1 MPKFLQRRWHGYHTV
16 WAFLLLLILIIVVS
30 VYNWVLGV
38 ASLFLAGTL
47 CFTMLRVE
55 LLFRRNLVE
64 YINGL
69 SFRIK
74 RVEGEAVSM
83 LPLGI
88 ILYSEDRTVEWNNR
102 SAGDI
107 FSRKSLVGELLTEL
121 LPDLAPSP
129 QSAVPVKRE
138 AGRDIPLKDH
148 SLKDQRVEVT
158 VDERHYQAVLIPSER
173 LLYMYDITE
182 LVVLRERYE
191 GEKLALGILL
201 MDNLDEA
208 AQGMDDQQ
216 RTSLIAKVTSEI
228 TEWAKQFDV
237 YLRRLSSERYLMML
251 NHRSLQ
257 ALEESRFV
265 ILDEVR
271 EMTAG
276 LKVPMTLSI
285 GLAFGAESA
294 SELGALAQSSLDMAL
309 GRGGDQAAVKAGQR
323 LSFYGGKS
331 NAAEKR
337 TRVRA
342 RVIAHALRDL
352 MQESDRV
359 LIMGHR
365 TPDIDSI
372 GAAIGLLKAAQMY
385 NVEANI
391 VTEGTNPSISRMMEE
406 IRKDEELYGT
416 FISTEQAL
424 QIMTEH
430 TLLIVV
436 DTHKASMTMEPRLVQ
451 YASRIVVVDHHRRGE
466 EFINDAV
473 LVYLEPYASSTCELV
488 TELLQYI
495 HEKVRLS
502 PLEATMLLAG
512 ITVDTKQFALH
523 TGSRTFEAAGFLRR
537 IGADTILIQRM
548 LKEDLDEYLSK
559 AEIIKHAR
567 MVYDH
572 IALVVTAPGMKI
584 PQLLIAQTADTLLG
598 MTNVL
603 ASFVISE
610 RTDGLIGI
618 SARSLGR
625 MNVQVVMEKLGGGGH
640 LSNAAVQL
648 EGTSKEAEARLL
660 KVLAEIEAKE
670 GLFE

>member
-1 MPKFLQRRWHGYHTV
+1 MPKFLQKRWHGYHTV
-16 WAFLLLLILIIVVS
+16 WAFMLLLVLIIVVS
-30 VYNWVLGV
+30 IYNWALGV
-38 ASLFLAGTL
+38 VSLFLAGTL
-47 CFTMLRVE
+47 CFYMLKAE
-55 LLFRRNLVE
+55 ISFRRDLIE

-69 SFRIK
+69 SFRVK

-88 ILYSEDRTVEWNNR
+88 ILFSENHTVEWNNR
-102 SAGDI
+102 YAGDI
-107 FSRKSLVGELLTEL
+107 FARKSLVGEPIQEI
-121 LPDLAPSP
+121 LPDLVSSLSGGV
-129 QSAVPVKRE
+129 QSKRE
-138 AGRDIPLKDH
+138 VVKEGVLNDTRLEIA
-148 SLKDQRVEVT
+148 
-158 VDERHYQAVLIPSER
+158 VDERYFQAVIIPSER
-173 LLYMYDITE
+173 ILYLYDITE
-182 LVVLRERYE
+182 LVVLRERYQD
-191 GEKLALGILL
+191 EKLAIGIVM
-201 MDNLDEA
+201 MDNVDEST
-208 AQGMDDQQ
+208 QGMDDQQ

-228 TEWAKQFDV
+228 TEWSKQFNV
-237 YLRRLSSERYLMML
+237 YLRRLSSERYLMLL
-251 NHRSLQ
+251 NHRNLQ

-271 EMTAG
+271 EMTAD

-285 GLAFGAESA
+285 GLAFGADSA
-294 SELGALAQSSLDMAL
+294 SELGSLAQSSLDMAL

-331 NAAEKR
+331 NATEKR

-359 LIMGHR
+359 LILGHR
-365 TPDIDSI
+365 TPDIDAV

-385 NVEANI
+385 NVEVNI
-391 VTEGTNPSISRMMEE
+391 VMETPNPSIISMMEQ
-406 IRKDEELYGT
+406 IRKDEELYKT
-416 FISTEQAL
+416 FITTEQSL
-424 QIMTEH
+424 QMMTEN

-495 HEKVRLS
+495 HEKVKIN
-502 PLEATMLLAG
+502 PLDATMLLAG
-512 ITVDTKQFALH
+512 ITVDTKHFALH

-537 IGADTILIQRM
+537 NGADTILIQRM
-548 LKEDLDEYLSK
+548 LKEDLQEYISK

-567 MVYDH
+567 MVYDQ
-572 IALVVTAPGMKI
+572 IALVVTEPGMKI

-598 MTNVL
+598 MTNVV

-610 RTDGLIGI
+610 RPDGLIGI

-660 KVLAEIEAKE
+660 QVLAEIESKE

>member
-16 WAFLLLLILIIVVS
+16 WAFLLLLVLVIAVS
-30 VYNWVLGV
+30 IYNWVLGV
-38 ASLFLAGTL
+38 VCLFLAGTL
-47 CFTMLRVE
+47 CITMLKTE
-55 LLFRRNLVE
+55 LSFRRNLVE
-64 YINGL
+64 YINSL
-69 SFRIK
+69 TFRIK
-74 RVEGEAVSM
+74 RVEGEAVST

-88 ILYSEDRTVEWNNR
+88 ILYGEDRNVEWSNR
-102 SAGDI
+102 YAGEI
-107 FSRKSLVGELLTEL
+107 FARKSLVGDL
-121 LPDLAPSP
+121 LPDLLPDLGP
-129 QSAVPVKRE
+129 VMVQPVKRE
-138 AGRDIPLKDH
+138 SGKDGVQKEIRLEI
-148 SLKDQRVEVT
+148 S
-158 VDERHYQAVLIPSER
+158 VDERYYQVVIVPSER
-173 LLYMYDITE
+173 LLYLFEITE
-182 LVVLRERYE
+182 LVDLRQRYE
-191 GEKLALGILL
+191 EEKLALGILL

-228 TEWAKQFDV
+228 TDWARQFDV
-237 YLRRLSSERYLMML
+237 YLRRLSSERYLMLL

-271 EMTAG
+271 EMTAD

-323 LSFYGGKS
+323 LSFYGGKT

-352 MQESDRV
+352 IQESDRV
-359 LIMGHR
+359 IIMGHR
-365 TPDIDSI
+365 NPDIDAV
-372 GAAIGLLKAAQMY
+372 GASIGLLRAAQMY
-385 NVEANI
+385 NVEADI
-391 VTEGTNPSISRMMEE
+391 VLDGPNPSITRMLDQLK
-406 IRKDEELYGT
+406 RDEELYSS
-416 FISTEQAL
+416 FINTEQAL

-451 YASRIVVVDHHRRGE
+451 SASRIVVVDHHRRGE
-466 EFINDAV
+466 EFINEAV

-495 HEKVRLS
+495 HEKVKLS
-502 PLEATMLLAG
+502 TLEATMLLAG
-512 ITVDTKQFALH
+512 ITVDTKHFALH

-537 IGADTILIQRM
+537 LGADTVLIQRM
-548 LKEDLDEYLSK
+548 LKEDLQEYISK

-572 IALVVTAPGMKI
+572 IALVVTEAGMKI

-610 RTDGLIGI
+610 RPDGLIGI

-640 LSNAAVQL
+640 LTNAAAQL
-648 EGTSKEAEARLL
+648 EGTCKDAEARLL
-660 KVLAEIEAKE
+660 EVLAEIESKE

>member
-1 MPKFLQRRWHGYHTV
+1 MPKFLQKRWHGYHTV
-16 WAFLLLLILIIVVS
+16 WAFMLLLVLIIVIS
-30 VYNWVLGV
+30 IYNWVLGV
-38 ASLFLAGTL
+38 TSLFLAGTF
-47 CFTMLRVE
+47 CFTMLKTE
-55 LLFRRNLVE
+55 ISFRRSLVE

-102 SAGDI
+102 HAGDI
-107 FSRKSLVGELLTEL
+107 FSRKSLVGESLQEI
-121 LPDLAPSP
+121 LPEVIASF
-129 QSAVPVKRE
+129 QATVPNKRE
-138 AGRDIPLKDH
+138 LNKDSVKDL
-148 SLKDQRVEVT
+148 SLKDQRVEIT
-158 VDERHYQAVLIPSER
+158 VDECHYQAVVIPSER
-173 LLYMYDITE
+173 LLYLYDITE

-191 GEKLALGILL
+191 EEKLALGILL
-201 MDNLDEA
+201 MDNLDES

-228 TEWAKQFDV
+228 TDWAKQFDV

-251 NHRSLQ
+251 NHRNLQ

-271 EMTAG
+271 EMTAD

-365 TPDIDSI
+365 TPDIDSV

-391 VTEGTNPSISRMMEE
+391 VMEGPNPSITRMIDE
-406 IRKDEELYGT
+406 IRKDEELYKS
-416 FISTEQAL
+416 FIPTEQAL

-495 HEKVRLS
+495 HEKVKLT

-548 LKEDLDEYLSK
+548 LKEDLQEYLSK

-572 IALVVTAPGMKI
+572 IALCVTVPGMKI

-598 MTNVL
+598 MTNVF

-610 RTDGLIGI
+610 RPDGLIGI

-648 EGTSKEAEARLL
+648 EGTGKEAEARLL
-660 KVLAEIEAKE
+660 SVLAEIEAKE

>member
-16 WAFLLLLILIIVVS
+16 WAFMLLLVLIIIVS
-30 VYNWVLGV
+30 IYNWVLGV
-38 ASLFLAGTL
+38 VSLFLAGTL
-47 CFTMLRVE
+47 CFYMLKAE
-55 LLFRRNLVE
+55 ISFRRNLVE

-88 ILYSEDRTVEWNNR
+88 ILFSEDRSVEWNNR
-102 SAGDI
+102 YAGEI
-107 FSRKSLVGELLTEL
+107 FARKSLVGEPIQEL
-121 LPDLAPSP
+121 LPDMLSYFTASVHGKKE
-129 QSAVPVKRE
+129 AVKEGVLNDTRLE
-138 AGRDIPLKDH
+138 IN
-148 SLKDQRVEVT
+148 
-158 VDERHYQAVLIPSER
+158 VDERYYQVVIIPSER
-173 LLYMYDITE
+173 LLYLYDITE

-191 GEKLALGILL
+191 DEKLAIGIVM
-201 MDNLDEA
+201 MDNLDES

-228 TEWAKQFDV
+228 TEWSKQFEV
-237 YLRRLSSERYLMML
+237 YLRRLSSERYLMLL

-271 EMTAG
+271 EMTAD

-285 GLAFGAESA
+285 GLAFGADSA

-359 LIMGHR
+359 LILGHR
-365 TPDIDSI
+365 TPDIDAV
-372 GAAIGLLKAAQMY
+372 GAAIGLLRAAQMY
-385 NVEANI
+385 NVDANI
-391 VTEGTNPSISRMMEE
+391 VMETPNPSITSMMEQ
-406 IRKDEELYGT
+406 IRKDDDLYKS
-416 FISTEQAL
+416 FITTEQSL
-424 QIMTEH
+424 QVMTEH

-451 YASRIVVVDHHRRGE
+451 YAKRIVVVDHHRRGE

-495 HEKVRLS
+495 HEKVKIN
-502 PLEATMLLAG
+502 PLDATMLLAG
-512 ITVDTKQFALH
+512 ITVDTKHFALH

-537 IGADTILIQRM
+537 NGADTVLIQRM
-548 LKEDLDEYLSK
+548 LKEDLQQYISK

-567 MVYDH
+567 MVYDQ

-598 MTNVL
+598 MTNVV

-610 RTDGLIGI
+610 RPDGLIGI
-618 SARSLGR
+618 SARSIGR

-648 EGTSKEAEARLL
+648 EGTCKEAEARLL
-660 KVLAEIEAKE
+660 QVLAEIESKE

>member
-16 WAFLLLLILIIVVS
+16 WAFMLLLVLIIIVS
-30 VYNWVLGV
+30 TYNWVLGV
-38 ASLFLAGTL
+38 SSLFLAGTL
-47 CFTMLRVE
+47 CFSMLKAE
-55 LLFRRNLVE
+55 ISFRRKLVE

-88 ILYSEDRTVEWNNR
+88 ILYGEDRAIEWNNR
-102 SAGDI
+102 YAGDI
-107 FSRKSLVGELLTEL
+107 FSRKSLVGEPLPEL
-121 LPDLAPSP
+121 LPDLMSSFQGTAL
-129 QSAVPVKRE
+129 VKRDLS
-138 AGRDIPLKDH
+138 RDSSPKEP
-148 SLKDQRVEVT
+148 SLKDQRVEIA
-158 VDERHYQAVLIPSER
+158 VDERYYQVVLIPSER
-173 LLYMYDITE
+173 LLYLYDITE
-182 LVVLRERYE
+182 LAVLRERYE
-191 GEKLALGILL
+191 EEKLALGILL
-201 MDNLDEA
+201 MDNLDES

-271 EMTAG
+271 EMTAN

-365 TPDIDSI
+365 TPDIDSV
-372 GAAIGLLKAAQMY
+372 GAAIGLLKAAGMY

-391 VTEGTNPSISRMMEE
+391 VMEGPNPSITRMIEE
-406 IRKDEELYGT
+406 IRKDEELYKS

-424 QIMTEH
+424 QVMTEH

-495 HEKVRLS
+495 HEKVHLT

-548 LKEDLDEYLSK
+548 LKEDLQEYLSK

-572 IALVVTAPGMKI
+572 IAVVVTASGMKI

-610 RTDGLIGI
+610 RPDGLIGI

-640 LSNAAVQL
+640 LSNAAAQL
-648 EGTSKEAEARLL
+648 EGTGKEAEARLL
-660 KVLAEIEAKE
+660 EVLAEIEAKE

>member
-16 WAFLLLLILIIVVS
+16 WAFLLLLVLIIIVS
-30 VYNWVLGV
+30 IYNWALGV
-38 ASLFLAGTL
+38 VSLFLSGTL
-47 CFTMLRVE
+47 CFTMLKAE
-55 LLFRRNLVE
+55 LSFRRNLVE

-74 RVEGEAVSM
+74 RVEGEALGT

-88 ILYSEDRTVEWNNR
+88 ILYGEDRSVEWNNR
-102 SAGDI
+102 YAGEI
-107 FSRKSLVGELLTEL
+107 FSRKSLVGEPLTEL
-121 LPDLAPSP
+121 LPDLLQTAAGGP
-129 QSAVPVKRE
+129 PVKRE
-138 AGRDIPLKDH
+138 AGKEGIQK
-148 SLKDQRVEVT
+148 EVRMEIS
-158 VDERHYQAVLIPSER
+158 VDERYYQAVVIPSER
-173 LLYMYDITE
+173 LLYLYEITE
-182 LVVLRERYE
+182 LIDLRQRYE
-191 GEKLALGILL
+191 EEKLALGILL

-228 TEWAKQFDV
+228 TEWAKQFEV
-237 YLRRLSSERYLMML
+237 YLRRLSSERYMML
-251 NHRSLQ
+251 LNYRSLQ

-271 EMTAG
+271 EMTAD

-352 MQESDRV
+352 IQESDRV
-359 LIMGHR
+359 IIMGHR
-365 TPDIDSI
+365 NPDIDAV
-372 GAAIGLLKAAQMY
+372 GASIGLLRAAQMY
-385 NVEANI
+385 NVDADI
-391 VTEGTNPSISRMMEE
+391 VLEGPNPSITRMLEQL
-406 IRKDEELYGT
+406 RRDEELYSS

-424 QIMTEH
+424 QVMTEH

-466 EFINDAV
+466 EFINEAV

-495 HEKVRLS
+495 HEKVKLS
-502 PLEATMLLAG
+502 TLEATMLLAG
-512 ITVDTKQFALH
+512 ITVDTKHFALH

-537 IGADTILIQRM
+537 LGADTILIQRM
-548 LKEDLDEYLSK
+548 LKEDLQEYISK

-610 RTDGLIGI
+610 RPDGLIGI

-640 LSNAAVQL
+640 LTNAAVQL

-660 KVLAEIEAKE
+660 EVLAEIEAKE

>member
-16 WAFLLLLILIIVVS
+16 WAFLLLLVLIIVVS
-30 VYNWVLGV
+30 IYNWVLGIV
-38 ASLFLAGTL
+38 SLFLAGTL
-47 CFTMLRVE
+47 CFTMLKAE
-55 LLFRRNLVE
+55 LSFRRNLVE

-74 RVEGEAVSM
+74 RVEGEAIGT

-88 ILYSEDRTVEWNNR
+88 ILYGEDRSVEWNNR
-102 SAGDI
+102 YAGEI
-107 FSRKSLVGELLTEL
+107 FSRKSLLGEPLPEL
-121 LPDLAPSP
+121 LPDLVPAAAGGP
-129 QSAVPVKRE
+129 PVKRE
-138 AGRDIPLKDH
+138 TGKEGIQK
-148 SLKDQRVEVT
+148 EVRMEIS
-158 VDERHYQAVLIPSER
+158 VDERYFQAVVIPSER
-173 LLYMYDITE
+173 LLYLYEITE
-182 LVVLRERYE
+182 LIDLRQRYE
-191 GEKLALGILL
+191 EEKLALGILL

-228 TEWAKQFDV
+228 TEWGKQFEV
-237 YLRRLSSERYLMML
+237 YLRRLSSERYMML
-251 NHRSLQ
+251 LNYRSLQ

-271 EMTAG
+271 EMTAD

-352 MQESDRV
+352 IQESDRV
-359 LIMGHR
+359 IIMGHR
-365 TPDIDSI
+365 NPDIDAV
-372 GAAIGLLKAAQMY
+372 GASIGLLRAAQMY
-385 NVEANI
+385 NVEADI
-391 VTEGTNPSISRMMEE
+391 VLEGPNPSITRMLEQL
-406 IRKDEELYGT
+406 RRDEELYSS
-416 FISTEQAL
+416 FITTEQAL
-424 QIMTEH
+424 QVMTEH

-466 EFINDAV
+466 EFINEAV

-495 HEKVRLS
+495 HEKVKLS
-502 PLEATMLLAG
+502 TLEATMLLAG
-512 ITVDTKQFALH
+512 ITVDTKHFALH

-537 IGADTILIQRM
+537 LGADTILIQRM
-548 LKEDLDEYLSK
+548 LKEDLQEYISK

-610 RTDGLIGI
+610 RPDGLIGI

-640 LSNAAVQL
+640 LTNAAVQL

-660 KVLAEIEAKE
+660 EVLAEIEAKE

>member
-16 WAFLLLLILIIVVS
+16 WAFMLLLALIIIVS
-30 VYNWVLGV
+30 IYNWALGV
-38 ASLFLAGTL
+38 VSLFLAGTL
-47 CFTMLRVE
+47 CFYMLKTE
-55 LLFRRNLVE
+55 ISFRRNLVE

-69 SFRIK
+69 TFRIK

-88 ILYSEDRTVEWNNR
+88 ILFSEDRTVEWNNR
-102 SAGDI
+102 YAGDI
-107 FSRKSLVGELLTEL
+107 FARKSLVGEPLLEL
-121 LPDLAPSP
+121 LPDM
-129 QSAVPVKRE
+129 QSFFTTNVSGKR
-138 AGRDIPLKDH
+138 DVHKDGVLH
-148 SLKDQRVEVT
+148 DTRIELT
-158 VDERHYQAVLIPSER
+158 VDERFYQAVIIPSER
-173 LLYMYDITE
+173 ILYMYDITE

-191 GEKLALGILL
+191 DEKLAIGIVM
-201 MDNLDEA
+201 MDNLDES

-216 RTSLIAKVTSEI
+216 RTSLIAKVASEI
-228 TEWAKQFDV
+228 TEWSKQFDV
-237 YLRRLSSERYLMML
+237 YLRRLSSERYLMLL

-265 ILDEVR
+265 ILDEIR
-271 EMTAG
+271 EMTAD

-285 GLAFGAESA
+285 GMAFGADSA

-359 LIMGHR
+359 LILGHR
-365 TPDIDSI
+365 TPDIDAV
-372 GAAIGLLKAAQMY
+372 GAAIGLLRAAQMY
-385 NVEANI
+385 NVEASI
-391 VTEGTNPSISRMMEE
+391 VMETPNPSITNMMEQ
-406 IRKDEELYGT
+406 IRKDDELFKS
-416 FISTEQAL
+416 FITTEQSL
-424 QIMTEH
+424 QVMTEH

-495 HEKVRLS
+495 HEKVKIS
-502 PLEATMLLAG
+502 PLDATMLLAG
-512 ITVDTKQFALH
+512 ITVDTKHFALH

-537 IGADTILIQRM
+537 NGADTVLIQRM
-548 LKEDLDEYLSK
+548 LKEDLQEYISK

-567 MVYDH
+567 MIYDQ

-598 MTNVL
+598 MTNVV

-610 RTDGLIGI
+610 RPDGLISI

-625 MNVQVVMEKLGGGGH
+625 MNVQVVMEKMGGGGH

-648 EGTSKEAEARLL
+648 EGTCKEAEARLL
-660 KVLAEIEAKE
+660 QVLAEIESKE

>member
-16 WAFLLLLILIIVVS
+16 WAFMLLLALIIIVS
-30 VYNWVLGV
+30 IYNWALGV
-38 ASLFLAGTL
+38 VSLFLAGTL
-47 CFTMLRVE
+47 CFYMLKTE
-55 LLFRRNLVE
+55 ITFRRNLVE

-69 SFRIK
+69 TFRIK

-88 ILYSEDRTVEWNNR
+88 ILFSEDRTIEWNNR
-102 SAGDI
+102 YAGDV
-107 FSRKSLVGELLTEL
+107 FTRKSLVGEPLQEL
-121 LPDLAPSP
+121 LPDM
-129 QSAVPVKRE
+129 QSFFTTNVTGKR
-138 AGRDIPLKDH
+138 DVLKEGALHDTR
-148 SLKDQRVEVT
+148 LELT
-158 VDERHYQAVLIPSER
+158 VDERFYQAVIIPSER
-173 LLYMYDITE
+173 ILYMYDITE

-191 GEKLALGILL
+191 DEKLAIGIVM
-201 MDNLDEA
+201 MDNLDES

-216 RTSLIAKVTSEI
+216 RTSLIAKVASEI
-228 TEWAKQFDV
+228 TEWSKQFDV
-237 YLRRLSSERYLMML
+237 YLRRLSSERYLMLL

-265 ILDEVR
+265 ILDEIR
-271 EMTAG
+271 EMTAD

-285 GLAFGAESA
+285 GMAFGADSA

-359 LIMGHR
+359 LILGHR
-365 TPDIDSI
+365 TPDIDAV
-372 GAAIGLLKAAQMY
+372 GAAIGLLRAAQMY
-385 NVEANI
+385 NVEASI
-391 VTEGTNPSISRMMEE
+391 VMETPNPSITNMMEQ
-406 IRKDEELYGT
+406 IRKDDELFKT
-416 FISTEQAL
+416 FITPEQSI
-424 QIMTEH
+424 QVMTEH

-495 HEKVRLS
+495 HEKVKIS
-502 PLEATMLLAG
+502 PLDATMLLAG
-512 ITVDTKQFALH
+512 ITVDTKHFALH

-537 IGADTILIQRM
+537 NGADTVLIQRM
-548 LKEDLDEYLSK
+548 LKEDLQEYISK

-567 MVYDH
+567 MIYDQ

-598 MTNVL
+598 MTNVV

-610 RTDGLIGI
+610 RPDGLISI

-625 MNVQVVMEKLGGGGH
+625 MNVQVVMEKMGGGGH

-648 EGTSKEAEARLL
+648 EGTCKEAEARLL
-660 KVLAEIEAKE
+660 QVLAEIESKE

>member
-1 MPKFLQRRWHGYHTV
+1 MSSLTV
-16 WAFLLLLILIIVVS
+16 
-30 VYNWVLGV
+30 N
-38 ASLFLAGTL
+38 
-47 CFTMLRVE
+47 
-55 LLFRRNLVE
+55 
-64 YINGL
+64 
-69 SFRIK
+69 
-74 RVEGEAVSM
+74 
-83 LPLGI
+83 
-88 ILYSEDRTVEWNNR
+88 
-102 SAGDI
+102 
-107 FSRKSLVGELLTEL
+107 
-121 LPDLAPSP
+121 
-129 QSAVPVKRE
+129 VPVKRDPAKE
-138 AGRDIPLKDH
+138 GVLKDIRQEI
-148 SLKDQRVEVT
+148 S
-158 VDERHYQAVLIPSER
+158 VDDRYYQVVAIPSER
-173 LLYMYDITE
+173 LLYLYDITE

-191 GEKLALGILL
+191 EEKLAIGIVM

-216 RTSLIAKVTSEI
+216 RTSLIAKVASEI
-228 TEWAKQFDV
+228 TEWSKQFEV
-237 YLRRLSSERYLMML
+237 YLRRLSSERYLMLL

-265 ILDEVR
+265 VLDEVR
-271 EMTAG
+271 EMTAD

-285 GLAFGAESA
+285 GLAYGSESA

-365 TPDIDSI
+365 VPDIDAV

-391 VTEGTNPSISRMMEE
+391 VMETPNPSITRMMEQ
-406 IRKDEELYGT
+406 IRRDDELYKT
-416 FISTEQAL
+416 FVTTEQAL
-424 QIMTEH
+424 QMMTEH

-495 HEKVRLS
+495 HDKIKLS

-512 ITVDTKQFALH
+512 ITVDTKHFALH

-548 LKEDLDEYLSK
+548 LKEDLQEYISK

-572 IALVVTAPGMKI
+572 IALVVTSPGMKI

-598 MTNVL
+598 MTNVV

-610 RTDGLIGI
+610 RPDGLIGI

-648 EGTSKEAEARLL
+648 EGTCKQAEARLME
-660 KVLAEIEAKE
+660 VLAEIEAKE

>member
-16 WAFLLLLILIIVVS
+16 WAFLLLLVLIIVIS
-30 VYNWVLGV
+30 IYNWVLGV

-47 CFTMLRVE
+47 CFTMLQAE
-55 LLFRRNLVE
+55 LSFRRNLVD

-88 ILYSEDRTVEWNNR
+88 ILYSEDRAVEWHNR
-102 SAGDI
+102 NAGQI
-107 FSRKSLVGELLTEL
+107 FSRKSLVGEDLQEL
-121 LPDLAPSP
+121 MPEVMTSLKNLPSKRE
-129 QSAVPVKRE
+129 PVKEGVMKEHRHE
-138 AGRDIPLKDH
+138 L
-148 SLKDQRVEVT
+148 T
-158 VDERHYQAVLIPSER
+158 VDERYYEVVVIPSER
-173 LLYMYDITE
+173 LLYLFDITE

-191 GEKLALGILL
+191 EEKLAIGIVM

-216 RTSLIAKVTSEI
+216 RTSLIAKVASEI
-228 TEWAKQFDV
+228 TEWSKQFEV
-237 YLRRLSSERYLMML
+237 YLRRLSSERYLMLL

-265 ILDEVR
+265 VLDEVR
-271 EMTAG
+271 EMTAD

-285 GLAFGAESA
+285 GLAYGSESA

-323 LSFYGGKS
+323 LSFYGGKT

-365 TPDIDSI
+365 IPDIDAV

-385 NVEANI
+385 NVEASI
-391 VTEGTNPSISRMMEE
+391 VMETPNPSITRMIEE
-406 IRKDEELYGT
+406 IRKDEALYKT
-416 FISTEQAL
+416 FITPEQAL
-424 QIMTEH
+424 QMMTEH

-495 HEKVRLS
+495 HDKIKLS

-512 ITVDTKQFALH
+512 ITVDTKHFALH

-537 IGADTILIQRM
+537 VGADTILIQRM
-548 LKEDLDEYLSK
+548 LKEDLQEYISK

-567 MVYDH
+567 MVYDQ
-572 IALVVTAPGMKI
+572 IALVVTQPGMKI

-598 MTNVL
+598 MTNVV

-610 RTDGLIGI
+610 RPDGLIGI

-648 EGTSKEAEARLL
+648 EGTTKEAEARLL
-660 KVLAEIEAKE
+660 AVLAEIEAKE

>member
-16 WAFLLLLILIIVVS
+16 WAFLLLLVLIIVVS
-30 VYNWVLGV
+30 IYNWVLGV

-47 CFTMLRVE
+47 CFTMLQAE
-55 LLFRRNLVE
+55 LSFRRNLVD

-88 ILYSEDRTVEWNNR
+88 ILYSESRAVEWHNR
-102 SAGDI
+102 NAGQI
-107 FSRKSLVGELLTEL
+107 FSRKSLVGEDMQEL
-121 LPDLAPSP
+121 MPEVMASLQNLPS
-129 QSAVPVKRE
+129 KRE
-138 AGRDIPLKDH
+138 PFKDGVLKE
-148 SLKDQRVEVT
+148 QRHELT
-158 VDERHYQAVLIPSER
+158 VDDRYYEVVVIPSER
-173 LLYMYDITE
+173 LLYLFDITE

-191 GEKLALGILL
+191 EEKLAIGIVM

-216 RTSLIAKVTSEI
+216 RTSLIAKVASEI
-228 TEWAKQFDV
+228 TEWSKQFEV
-237 YLRRLSSERYLMML
+237 YLRRLSSERYLMLL

-265 ILDEVR
+265 VLDEVR
-271 EMTAG
+271 EMTAD

-285 GLAFGAESA
+285 GLAYGSESA

-323 LSFYGGKS
+323 LSFYGGKT

-365 TPDIDSI
+365 IPDIDAV

-385 NVEANI
+385 NVEASI
-391 VTEGTNPSISRMMEE
+391 VMETPNPSITRMMEE
-406 IRKDEELYGT
+406 IRKDEALYKT
-416 FISTEQAL
+416 FITPEQAL
-424 QIMTEH
+424 QMMTEH

-495 HEKVRLS
+495 HDKIKLS

-512 ITVDTKQFALH
+512 ITVDTKHFALH

-537 IGADTILIQRM
+537 VGADTILIQRM
-548 LKEDLDEYLSK
+548 LKEDLQEYISK

-567 MVYDH
+567 MVYEQ
-572 IALVVTAPGMKI
+572 IALVATQPGMKI

-598 MTNVL
+598 MTNVV

-610 RTDGLIGI
+610 RPDGLIGI

-648 EGTSKEAEARLL
+648 EGTTKEAEARLL
-660 KVLAEIEAKE
+660 AVLAEIEAKE

>member
-16 WAFLLLLILIIVVS
+16 WAFMLLLALIIIVS
-30 VYNWVLGV
+30 IYNWALGV
-38 ASLFLAGTL
+38 VSLFLAGTL
-47 CFTMLRVE
+47 CFYMLKTE
-55 LLFRRNLVE
+55 ISFRRNLVE

-69 SFRIK
+69 TFRIK

-88 ILYSEDRTVEWNNR
+88 ILFSEDRTVEWNNR
-102 SAGDI
+102 YAGDI
-107 FSRKSLVGELLTEL
+107 FARKSLVGEPLLEL
-121 LPDLAPSP
+121 LPDM
-129 QSAVPVKRE
+129 QSFFTTNVSGKRDVHKE
-138 AGRDIPLKDH
+138 GVLHDTRLE
-148 SLKDQRVEVT
+148 LT
-158 VDERHYQAVLIPSER
+158 VDERFYQAVIIPSER
-173 LLYMYDITE
+173 ILYMYDITE

-191 GEKLALGILL
+191 DEKLAIGIVM
-201 MDNLDEA
+201 MDNLDES

-216 RTSLIAKVTSEI
+216 RTSLIAKVASEI
-228 TEWAKQFDV
+228 TEWSKQFEV
-237 YLRRLSSERYLMML
+237 YLRRLSSERYLMLL

-265 ILDEVR
+265 ILDEIR
-271 EMTAG
+271 EMTAD

-285 GLAFGAESA
+285 GMAFGADSA

-359 LIMGHR
+359 LILGHR
-365 TPDIDSI
+365 TPDIDAV
-372 GAAIGLLKAAQMY
+372 GAAIGLLRAAQMY
-385 NVEANI
+385 NVEASI
-391 VTEGTNPSISRMMEE
+391 VMETPNPSITNMMEQ
-406 IRKDEELYGT
+406 IRKDDELYKS
-416 FISTEQAL
+416 FITTEQSL
-424 QIMTEH
+424 QVMTEH

-495 HEKVRLS
+495 HEKVKIS
-502 PLEATMLLAG
+502 PLDATMLLAG
-512 ITVDTKQFALH
+512 ITVDTKHFALH

-537 IGADTILIQRM
+537 NGADTVLIQRM
-548 LKEDLDEYLSK
+548 LKEDLQEYISK

-567 MVYDH
+567 MIYDQ

-598 MTNVL
+598 MTNVV

-610 RTDGLIGI
+610 RPDGLISI

-625 MNVQVVMEKLGGGGH
+625 MNVQVVMEKMGGGGH

-648 EGTSKEAEARLL
+648 EGTCKEAEARLL
-660 KVLAEIEAKE
+660 QVLAEIESKE

>member
-16 WAFLLLLILIIVVS
+16 WAFMLLLALIIIVS
-30 VYNWVLGV
+30 IYNWALGV
-38 ASLFLAGTL
+38 VSLFLAGTL
-47 CFTMLRVE
+47 CFYMLKTE
-55 LLFRRNLVE
+55 ITFRRNLVE

-69 SFRIK
+69 TFRIK

-88 ILYSEDRTVEWNNR
+88 ILFSEDRTVEWNNR
-102 SAGDI
+102 YAGDV
-107 FSRKSLVGELLTEL
+107 FARKSLVGEPLQEL
-121 LPDLAPSP
+121 LPDM
-129 QSAVPVKRE
+129 QSFFTTNVTGKR
-138 AGRDIPLKDH
+138 DVLKEGALHDTR
-148 SLKDQRVEVT
+148 LELT
-158 VDERHYQAVLIPSER
+158 VDERFYQAVIIPSER
-173 LLYMYDITE
+173 ILYMYDITE

-191 GEKLALGILL
+191 DEKLAIGIVM
-201 MDNLDEA
+201 MDNLDES

-216 RTSLIAKVTSEI
+216 RTSLIAKVASEI
-228 TEWAKQFDV
+228 TEWSKQFDV
-237 YLRRLSSERYLMML
+237 YLRRLSSERYLMLL

-265 ILDEVR
+265 ILDEIR
-271 EMTAG
+271 EMTAD

-285 GLAFGAESA
+285 GMAFGADSA

-359 LIMGHR
+359 LILGHR
-365 TPDIDSI
+365 TPDIDAV
-372 GAAIGLLKAAQMY
+372 GAAIGLLRAAQMY
-385 NVEANI
+385 NVEASI
-391 VTEGTNPSISRMMEE
+391 VMETPNPSITNMMEQ
-406 IRKDEELYGT
+406 IRKDDELFKT
-416 FISTEQAL
+416 FITPEQSI
-424 QIMTEH
+424 QVMTEH

-495 HEKVRLS
+495 HEKVKIS
-502 PLEATMLLAG
+502 PLDATMLLAG
-512 ITVDTKQFALH
+512 ITVDTKHFALH

-537 IGADTILIQRM
+537 NGADTVLIQRM
-548 LKEDLDEYLSK
+548 LKEDLQEYISK

-567 MVYDH
+567 MIYDQ

-598 MTNVL
+598 MTNVV

-610 RTDGLIGI
+610 RPDGLISI

-625 MNVQVVMEKLGGGGH
+625 MNVQVVMEKMGGGGH

-648 EGTSKEAEARLL
+648 EGTCKEAEARLL
-660 KVLAEIEAKE
+660 QVLAEIESKE

>member
-1 MPKFLQRRWHGYHTV
+1 MPKFLQKRWHGYHTV
-16 WAFLLLLILIIVVS
+16 WAFMLLLVLIIVVS
-30 VYNWVLGV
+30 IYNWALGV
-38 ASLFLAGTL
+38 VSLFLAGTL
-47 CFTMLRVE
+47 CFYMLKAE
-55 LLFRRNLVE
+55 ISFRRNLVE

-88 ILYSEDRTVEWNNR
+88 ILFSEDHTVEWNNR
-102 SAGDI
+102 YAGDI
-107 FSRKSLVGELLTEL
+107 FARKSLVGEPIQEL
-121 LPDLAPSP
+121 LPDLLSYFSGST
-129 QSAVPVKRE
+129 QGKRE
-138 AGRDIPLKDH
+138 VVKEGILNDTRLEIA
-148 SLKDQRVEVT
+148 
-158 VDERHYQAVLIPSER
+158 VDERYFQAVIIPSER
-173 LLYMYDITE
+173 LLYLYDITE

-191 GEKLALGILL
+191 DEKLAIGIVM
-201 MDNLDEA
+201 MDNVDES

-228 TEWAKQFDV
+228 TEWSKQFNV
-237 YLRRLSSERYLMML
+237 YLRRLSSERYLMLL
-251 NHRSLQ
+251 NHRNLQ
-257 ALEESRFV
+257 ELEESRFV

-271 EMTAG
+271 EMTAD

-285 GLAFGAESA
+285 GLAFGADSA

-359 LIMGHR
+359 LILGHR
-365 TPDIDSI
+365 TPDIDAV
-372 GAAIGLLKAAQMY
+372 GAAIGLLRAAQMY

-391 VTEGTNPSISRMMEE
+391 VMETPNPSITSMMEQ
-406 IRKDEELYGT
+406 IRKDDELYKS
-416 FISTEQAL
+416 FITTEQSL
-424 QIMTEH
+424 QMMTEH

-495 HEKVRLS
+495 HEKVKIN
-502 PLEATMLLAG
+502 PLDATMLLAG
-512 ITVDTKQFALH
+512 ITVDTKHFALH

-537 IGADTILIQRM
+537 NGADTILIQRM
-548 LKEDLDEYLSK
+548 LKEDLQEYISK

-567 MVYDH
+567 MVYDQ

-598 MTNVL
+598 MTNVV

-610 RTDGLIGI
+610 RPDGLIGI

-660 KVLAEIEAKE
+660 QVLAEIESKE

>member
-16 WAFLLLLILIIVVS
+16 WAFMLLLALIIIVS
-30 VYNWVLGV
+30 IYNWALGV
-38 ASLFLAGTL
+38 VSLFLAGTL
-47 CFTMLRVE
+47 CFYMLKTE
-55 LLFRRNLVE
+55 ISFRRNLVE

-69 SFRIK
+69 TFRIK

-88 ILYSEDRTVEWNNR
+88 ILFSEDRTVEWNNR
-102 SAGDI
+102 YAGDV
-107 FSRKSLVGELLTEL
+107 FARKSLVGEPLQEL
-121 LPDLAPSP
+121 LPDM
-129 QSAVPVKRE
+129 QSFFTTNVSGKRDVHKE
-138 AGRDIPLKDH
+138 GVLHDTRLE
-148 SLKDQRVEVT
+148 LT
-158 VDERHYQAVLIPSER
+158 LDERYYQAVIIPSER
-173 LLYMYDITE
+173 ILYMYDITE

-191 GEKLALGILL
+191 DEKLAIGIVM
-201 MDNLDEA
+201 MDNLDES

-216 RTSLIAKVTSEI
+216 RTSLIAKVASEI
-228 TEWAKQFDV
+228 TEWSKQFDV
-237 YLRRLSSERYLMML
+237 YLRRLSSERYLMLL

-265 ILDEVR
+265 ILDEIR
-271 EMTAG
+271 EMTAD

-285 GLAFGAESA
+285 GMAFGADSA

-359 LIMGHR
+359 LILGHR
-365 TPDIDSI
+365 TPDIDAV
-372 GAAIGLLKAAQMY
+372 GAAIGLLRAAQMY
-385 NVEANI
+385 NVEASI
-391 VTEGTNPSISRMMEE
+391 VMETPNPSITNMMEQ
-406 IRKDEELYGT
+406 IRKDDELFKS
-416 FISTEQAL
+416 FITTEQSL
-424 QIMTEH
+424 QVMTEH

-495 HEKVRLS
+495 HEKVKIS
-502 PLEATMLLAG
+502 PLDATMLLAG
-512 ITVDTKQFALH
+512 ITVDTKHFALH

-537 IGADTILIQRM
+537 NGADTVLIQRM
-548 LKEDLDEYLSK
+548 LKEDLQEYISK

-567 MVYDH
+567 MIYDQ

-598 MTNVL
+598 MTNVV

-610 RTDGLIGI
+610 RPDGLISI

-625 MNVQVVMEKLGGGGH
+625 MNVQVVMEKMGGGGH

-648 EGTSKEAEARLL
+648 EGTCKEAEARLL
-660 KVLAEIEAKE
+660 QVLAEIESKE

>member
-1 MPKFLQRRWHGYHTV
+1 MPKFLQKRWHGYHTV
-16 WAFLLLLILIIVVS
+16 WAFILLLLLIIAVS
-30 VYNWVLGV
+30 VYNWILGV
-38 ASLFLAGTL
+38 ASLFVAGLL
-47 CFTMLRVE
+47 CLTMLQSE
-55 LLFRRNLVE
+55 LAFRRNLVE

-74 RVEGEAVSM
+74 RVEGEAVGM

-88 ILYSEDRTVEWNNR
+88 VLYSEDRTVEWNNR
-102 SAGDI
+102 HAGDI
-107 FSRKSLVGELLTEL
+107 FARRSLVGEALTEL
-121 LPDLAPSP
+121 LPDVAKLLTGVP
-129 QSAVPVKRE
+129 QMPVRRE
-138 AGRDIPLKDH
+138 AGREGALKEH
-148 SLKDQRVEVT
+148 RMEIR
-158 VDERHYQAVLIPSER
+158 VDERHYQVVVIPSER
-173 LLYMYDITE
+173 MLYLYEITE
-182 LVVLRERYE
+182 LVTLRAQYE
-191 GEKLALGILL
+191 EEKLALGILL

-228 TEWAKQFDV
+228 TDWAKEFDV
-237 YLRRLSSERYLMML
+237 YLRRLSSERYLMLL
-251 NHRSLQ
+251 NYRSLQ

-271 EMTAG
+271 EMTAD

-285 GLAFGAESA
+285 GMAFGAESA

-352 MQESDRV
+352 IQESDRV
-359 LIMGHR
+359 IIMGHR
-365 TPDIDSI
+365 NPDIDAV
-372 GAAIGLLKAAQMY
+372 GASIGLLRAAQMY
-385 NVEANI
+385 NVEADI
-391 VTEGTNPSISRMMEE
+391 VLDGPNPSISRMLEQL
-406 IRKDEELYGT
+406 RKDEGLYSSFVT
-416 FISTEQAL
+416 AEQAL
-424 QIMTEH
+424 QLMTEH

-451 YASRIVVVDHHRRGE
+451 AASRIVVVDHHRRGE
-466 EFINDAV
+466 EFINEAV

-495 HEKVRLS
+495 HDKVKLS
-502 PLEATMLLAG
+502 TLEATMLLAG

-548 LKEDLDEYLSK
+548 LKEDLQEYISK

-572 IALVVTAPGMKI
+572 IALVVTEPELKV
-584 PQLLIAQTADTLLG
+584 PQLLIAQAADTLLG

-603 ASFVISE
+603 ASFVICE
-610 RTDGLIGI
+610 RTDGIIGI

-640 LSNAAVQL
+640 LTNAAAQL
-648 EGTSKEAEARLL
+648 EGTTKEAEARLL
-660 KVLAEIEAKE
+660 AVLEEIQSKE